1 MFFFVAQFKPSRAQS
16 VLDAQYSCEIVMYFL
31 CAFFTVW
38 FASVRFNEL
47 LRNPVR
53 SQFRSRKLRE
63 ILIASAACLIFL
75 VFHVFTTLVYLVGV
89 DLHHLGFSA
98 TTVLVIVCEAVP
110 SIMLLYILYTPAR
123 AQKANNDGF
132 PYRTSED
139 KALLR

>member
-1 MFFFVAQFKPSRAQS
+1 MCGAQYKASRAKS
-16 VLDAQYSCEIVMYFL
+16 VIDGQYSCEIVLYFL

-63 ILIASAACLIFL
+63 ILIASAACMIFL

-89 DLHHLGFSA
+89 DLHKLNIYE
-98 TTVLVIVCEAVP
+98 TTVLVILCEVLP
-110 SIMLLYILYTPAR
+110 SIMLLYIMYTPAR
-123 AQKANNDGF
+123 AQKTKSGEGF
-132 PYRTSED
+132 QYRISED